1 VCLNLKYQ
9 KASKKAYQKAFSLI
23 ELIFV
28 IVILGIIASV
38 AIPKL
43 TNIKTLASSSSVK
56 QDINTIV
63 SSVKSYYLI
72 NGNINAIEDSVSINS
87 KIWSVDSTNSLKIT
101 HIRDGVDCVVLEV
114 DTSNKEITV
123 VVDSS
128 NSECST
134 LVSQGIS
141 SETFDLE

>member
-1 VCLNLKYQ
+1 MYLQTPKI
-9 KASKKAYQKAFSLI
+9 KDAFSLI

-56 QDINTIV
+56 QDLNTIA
-63 SSVKSYYLI
+63 SSIKSYYLI

-87 KIWSVDSTNSLKIT
+87 KIWSVDATNPLKIT
-101 HIRDGVDCVVLEV
+101 HTRNGVDCVVV
-114 DTSNKEITV
+114 DVDLTNKEIGI
-123 VVDSS
+123 VVDSTNNEC
-128 NSECST
+128 NS
-134 LVSQGIS
+134 LVSAGIVS
-141 SETFDLE
+141 KTFDLE

>member
-1 VCLNLKYQ
+1 MYMQNLKY
-9 KASKKAYQKAFSLI
+9 KKAFSLI

-43 TNIKTLASSSSVK
+43 TSIKSLASSSSVK
-56 QDINTIV
+56 QDLNTIV

-87 KIWSVDSTNSLKIT
+87 KIWSVDSTNPLKIT
-101 HIRDGVDCVVLEV
+101 HIRDGVDCIVLEV
-114 DTSNKEITV
+114 DTSSKEISI

-128 NSECST
+128 SNECSS

-141 SETFDLE
+141 SNTFELE

>member
-1 VCLNLKYQ
+1 MCLNLKYQ